1 MRCGRSHGAA
11 LLSAGQIL
19 GDYPGGFAVCS
30 RAVLRRD
37 WRRRCEAVRSIER
50 LRWFGGRNNS
60 AFYRAAFNAHILRNL
75 FGSSENQRKN
85 GGEISAVCSFSAVW
99 ICLYNFVDV
108 KGKHMKLLKNRT
120 VLGVVCIALSLII
133 CFAITP
139 LFNAAKENTTE
150 IVRMKKDVK
159 IGQEITEK
167 DVEIVE
173 VGAYNLPA
181 DVLKKS
187 EDVVGK
193 YVSSEL
199 LAGEYVLPGKISNTP
214 ASENAYLYNL
224 TGEKRAISVTIPS
237 FAGGLSGK
245 IISGDIVSVIAV
257 DYRESGETV
266 VPDELQY
273 VEVIAVTDKEGYD
286 EDEVVVTTD
295 GEEEPDLPE
304 TVTLLVTPAQANI
317 LAELE
322 ADGEIHLS
330 LVYRGTSENA
340 QKFIAA
346 QEKLL
351 NELAE
356 AEKAE
361 EEKSEIPTVPT
372 VSEPA
377 LPNEIPTEN
386 EEKYPVIDTVIIET
400 PETLTTEET
409 EVTAD
414 G

>member
-1 MRCGRSHGAA
+1 
-11 LLSAGQIL
+11 
-19 GDYPGGFAVCS
+19 
-30 RAVLRRD
+30 
-37 WRRRCEAVRSIER
+37 
-50 LRWFGGRNNS
+50 
-60 AFYRAAFNAHILRNL
+60 
-75 FGSSENQRKN
+75 
-85 GGEISAVCSFSAVW
+85 
-99 ICLYNFVDV
+99 
-108 KGKHMKLLKNRT
+108 MKLLKNRT

-199 LAGEYVLPGKISNTP
+199 LAGEYVLPNKISDTP

-245 IISGDIVSVIAV
+245 LISGDIVSVIAV
-257 DYRESGETV
+257 DFRESGETV

-286 EDEVVVTTD
+286 ENEVVVTAD

-304 TVTLLVTPAQANI
+304 TVTLLVTPDQANI

-322 ADGEIHLS
+322 ADAEIHLS
-330 LVYRGTSENA
+330 LVYRGTADNA

-356 AEKAE
+356 SEKAE
-361 EEKSEIPTVPT
+361 EEKTEAPTTPTVT
-372 VSEPA
+372 EPA
-377 LPNEIPTEN
+377 LPDEIPAES
-386 EEKYPVIDTVIIET
+386 EEKNPVIDTVIIET

-414 G
+414 GEPV

>member
-1 MRCGRSHGAA
+1 
-11 LLSAGQIL
+11 
-19 GDYPGGFAVCS
+19 
-30 RAVLRRD
+30 
-37 WRRRCEAVRSIER
+37 
-50 LRWFGGRNNS
+50 
-60 AFYRAAFNAHILRNL
+60 
-75 FGSSENQRKN
+75 
-85 GGEISAVCSFSAVW
+85 
-99 ICLYNFVDV
+99 
-108 KGKHMKLLKNRT
+108 MKLLKNRT

-199 LAGEYVLPGKISNTP
+199 LAGEYVLPGKISDTP

-245 IISGDIVSVIAV
+245 LILGDIVSVIAV

-286 EDEVVVTTD
+286 EDEVVVTAD

-377 LPNEIPTEN
+377 QPNEIPAEN
-386 EEKYPVIDTVIIET
+386 EEKNPVIDTVIIET

>member
-1 MRCGRSHGAA
+1 
-11 LLSAGQIL
+11 
-19 GDYPGGFAVCS
+19 
-30 RAVLRRD
+30 
-37 WRRRCEAVRSIER
+37 
-50 LRWFGGRNNS
+50 
-60 AFYRAAFNAHILRNL
+60 
-75 FGSSENQRKN
+75 
-85 GGEISAVCSFSAVW
+85 
-99 ICLYNFVDV
+99 
-108 KGKHMKLLKNRT
+108 MKLLKNRT

-167 DVEIVE
+167 DIEVVE

-199 LAGEYVLPGKISNTP
+199 LAGEYVLPNKISDTP

-245 IISGDIVSVIAV
+245 LISGDIVSVIAV
-257 DYRESGETV
+257 DFRESGETV

-286 EDEVVVTTD
+286 ENEVVVTAD

-304 TVTLLVTPAQANI
+304 TVTLLVTPSQANI

-330 LVYRGTSENA
+330 LVYRGTADNA

-351 NELAE
+351 AELAE

-361 EEKSEIPTVPT
+361 EEKSEAPAMPTEPTVPA

-377 LPNEIPTEN
+377 PTEDISTEN
-386 EEKYPVIDTVIIET
+386 EEQNPVIDTVIIESEQES
-400 PETLTTEET
+400 ETAET

-414 G
+414 GEPV

>member
-1 MRCGRSHGAA
+1 
-11 LLSAGQIL
+11 
-19 GDYPGGFAVCS
+19 
-30 RAVLRRD
+30 
-37 WRRRCEAVRSIER
+37 
-50 LRWFGGRNNS
+50 
-60 AFYRAAFNAHILRNL
+60 
-75 FGSSENQRKN
+75 
-85 GGEISAVCSFSAVW
+85 
-99 ICLYNFVDV
+99 
-108 KGKHMKLLKNRT
+108 MKLLKNRT

-181 DVLKKS
+181 DVLKKT

-199 LAGEYVLPGKISNTP
+199 LVGEYVLPKKISDTP

-237 FAGGLSGK
+237 FAGGFSGK
-245 IISGDIVSVIAV
+245 LISGDIVSVIAV
-257 DYRESGETV
+257 DFRESGETL

-286 EDEVVVTTD
+286 ENEVVVTAD

-322 ADGEIHLS
+322 ADGDIHLS

-361 EEKSEIPTVPT
+361 KEKSEAPTAPAI
-372 VSEPA
+372 SEPV
-377 LPNEIPTEN
+377 PPDEIPTEN
-386 EEKYPVIDTVIIET
+386 EEQNPVIDTVIIKTEQKTET
-400 PETLTTEET
+400 AET

-414 G
+414 GEPV

>member
-1 MRCGRSHGAA
+1 
-11 LLSAGQIL
+11 
-19 GDYPGGFAVCS
+19 
-30 RAVLRRD
+30 
-37 WRRRCEAVRSIER
+37 
-50 LRWFGGRNNS
+50 
-60 AFYRAAFNAHILRNL
+60 
-75 FGSSENQRKN
+75 
-85 GGEISAVCSFSAVW
+85 
-99 ICLYNFVDV
+99 
-108 KGKHMKLLKNRT
+108 MKLLKNRT

-199 LAGEYVLPGKISNTP
+199 LAGEYVLPGKISNTT

>member
-1 MRCGRSHGAA
+1 
-11 LLSAGQIL
+11 
-19 GDYPGGFAVCS
+19 
-30 RAVLRRD
+30 
-37 WRRRCEAVRSIER
+37 
-50 LRWFGGRNNS
+50 
-60 AFYRAAFNAHILRNL
+60 
-75 FGSSENQRKN
+75 
-85 GGEISAVCSFSAVW
+85 
-99 ICLYNFVDV
+99 
-108 KGKHMKLLKNRT
+108 MKLLKNRT

-295 GEEEPDLPE
+295 GEEEPDLLE
-304 TVTLLVTPAQANI
+304 TVTLLVTPAQGNI

-322 ADGEIHLS
+322 ADGEIQLS

-377 LPNEIPTEN
+377 QPNEIPAEN
-386 EEKYPVIDTVIIET
+386 EEKNPVIDTVIIET

>member
-1 MRCGRSHGAA
+1 
-11 LLSAGQIL
+11 
-19 GDYPGGFAVCS
+19 
-30 RAVLRRD
+30 
-37 WRRRCEAVRSIER
+37 
-50 LRWFGGRNNS
+50 
-60 AFYRAAFNAHILRNL
+60 
-75 FGSSENQRKN
+75 
-85 GGEISAVCSFSAVW
+85 
-99 ICLYNFVDV
+99 
-108 KGKHMKLLKNRT
+108 MKLLKNRT

-167 DVEIVE
+167 DVEIME

-199 LAGEYVLPGKISNTP
+199 LAGEYVLPGKISDTP

-245 IISGDIVSVIAV
+245 LISGDIVSVIAV

-377 LPNEIPTEN
+377 LPNEIPAEN

>member
-1 MRCGRSHGAA
+1 
-11 LLSAGQIL
+11 
-19 GDYPGGFAVCS
+19 
-30 RAVLRRD
+30 
-37 WRRRCEAVRSIER
+37 
-50 LRWFGGRNNS
+50 
-60 AFYRAAFNAHILRNL
+60 
-75 FGSSENQRKN
+75 
-85 GGEISAVCSFSAVW
+85 
-99 ICLYNFVDV
+99 
-108 KGKHMKLLKNRT
+108 MKLLKNRT

-193 YVSSEL
+193 YVFSEL
-199 LAGEYVLPGKISNTP
+199 LAGEYVLPEKISDTP

-245 IISGDIVSVIAV
+245 LISGDIVSVIAV
-257 DYRESGETV
+257 DFRESGETL

-286 EDEVVVTTD
+286 ENEVVVTAD

-304 TVTLLVTPAQANI
+304 TVTLLVTPAQENI

-330 LVYRGTSENA
+330 LVYRGTADNA
-340 QKFIAA
+340 QKFISA

-361 EEKSEIPTVPT
+361 EEKSEIPTAPT

-377 LPNEIPTEN
+377 PSEEVPTEN
-386 EEKYPVIDTVIIET
+386 EEQNPVIDSVIIKTEQET
-400 PETLTTEET
+400 ETAET
-409 EVTAD
+409 EVTTD
-414 G
+414 GESV